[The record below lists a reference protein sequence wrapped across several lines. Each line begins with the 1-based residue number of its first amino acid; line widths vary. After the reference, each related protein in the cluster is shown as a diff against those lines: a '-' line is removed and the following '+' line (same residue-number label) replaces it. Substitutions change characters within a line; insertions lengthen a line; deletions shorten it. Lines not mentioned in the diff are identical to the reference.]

1 MFENLE
7 DRQVYLVVRIRCDIF
22 WCLCIALFGL
32 QDILPV
38 VLLFILNTWRTD
50 AR

>member
-7 DRQVYLVVRIRCDIF
+7 DRYIWLSEYGVISIF
-22 WCLCIALFGL
+22 LCLCIALLGL